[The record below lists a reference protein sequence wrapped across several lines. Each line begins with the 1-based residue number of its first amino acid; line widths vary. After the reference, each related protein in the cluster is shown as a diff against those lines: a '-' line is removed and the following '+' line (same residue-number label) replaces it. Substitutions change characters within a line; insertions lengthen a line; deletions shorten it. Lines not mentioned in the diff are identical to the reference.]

1 MVYGIAAATA
11 VFTVYRMAL
20 LSLFFQQEEYDGG
33 RFLALALRRLRLVD
47 KKLAAV
53 LAIITVTSL
62 LLPAYGVVYAVLYAL
77 SFVGFAMIDRR
88 RVAAAKKALALTV
101 RLRRIWFVAFV
112 LAGISGVVF
121 YRLIGAWGLIA
132 YVECLPLFLVLGN
145 LVLTP
150 VEKYIQSRIIAE
162 AKEKLQRLNPVV
174 IGITG
179 SYGKT
184 SVKHILAH
192 ILSFVTPT
200 LHTPGSV
207 NTMMGISRIIREKLS
222 AEHKYFLVE
231 MGAYGIGSIE
241 RLCEFTAPKHG
252 ILCAV
257 GDSHYERFKTI
268 ENVARAKF
276 ELGTYAAHGVFAVNG
291 YRVRSDFIER
301 YAPAGTLV
309 LGRDLT
315 VTDKRTTTDGIEF
328 TFLYQGNS
336 YVVKAPLFGLHH
348 VENIALAIMFCL
360 KLGIDA
366 DVILESVKTL
376 PQITHR
382 LEVIKNGEITYI
394 DDAYN
399 SNPAGFR
406 AALEV
411 LAVFKNA
418 GRRTILVTP
427 GMVELGELHD
437 KAHAEIGM
445 LARECADVILAVG
458 PERIKAFVDAAEKAV
473 PFPDLKTAKQWITEN
488 GRAGDVILFENDL
501 PDLYENKT
509 TL

>member
-1 MVYGIAAATA
+1 MVYGIVAAVV
-11 VFTVYRMAL
+11 VFTVYRTAL

-33 RFLALALRRLRLVD
+33 RFLALAFKKCRLID
-47 KKLAAV
+47 KKCAAV
-53 LAIITVTSL
+53 LAAITGMSVFMPDLRIVWGVLIITTL
-62 LLPAYGVVYAVLYAL
+62 VV
-77 SFVGFAMIDRR
+77 FAMIDRR

-101 RLRRIWFVAFV
+101 RLRRIWFAAFV
-112 LAGISGVVF
+112 LAAGAGIAF
-121 YRLIGAWGLIA
+121 HRLIGAWWLVA

-145 LVLTP
+145 IVLTP

-162 AKEKLQRLNPVV
+162 AKEKLNRLNPVV

-192 ILSFVTPT
+192 ILSLVTPT

-207 NTMMGISRIIREKLS
+207 NTMMGISRVIREKLTE
-222 AEHKYFLVE
+222 EHKFFLVE

-241 RLCEFTAPKHG
+241 RLCEFTHPKHG

-276 ELGTYAAHGVFAVNG
+276 ELGSYAAGGVFAVNG
-291 YRVRSDFIER
+291 YRVRADFIDK
-301 YAPAGTLV
+301 YAPPSALV
-309 LGRDLT
+309 LGRDLS
-315 VTDKRTTTDGIEF
+315 VTDKKNTTEGIEF

-473 PFPDLKTAKQWITEN
+473 PFPDLKTAKQWITDN
-488 GRAGDVILFENDL
+488 SRAGDVILFENDL